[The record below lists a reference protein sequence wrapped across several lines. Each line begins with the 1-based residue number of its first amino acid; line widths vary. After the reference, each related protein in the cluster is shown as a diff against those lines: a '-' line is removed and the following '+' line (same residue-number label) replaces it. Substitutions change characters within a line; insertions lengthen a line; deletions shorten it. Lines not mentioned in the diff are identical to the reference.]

1 MKIEIPSWIYVQTL
15 AGGFLT
21 NWILEVF
28 GKKLQNRLSFLRR
41 WHSTHSA
48 FRLRVSNLQSCVIFH
63 TSNRIYLGQCNQY
76 WAAGF
81 AQDPSSGAE
90 RCRGNSKNEVGF
102 LDTLFEKV
110 TTWECLKT
118 KSTPESGGTPLIS
131 FPSKPI
137 PNKSCHHA
145 YMLLFY
151 AGFIDC
157 KLIHMIK
164 NHHIHM
170 SSDVFSIESF
180 NTHALKYQDPND
192 PVDSR
197 GSQLWPPQARW
208 LHFAKGLRTS
218 QLEGSVVWFWGLKH
232 DENIIYIYTYI
243 IYNNI
248 YIYIYIYIYIIWYIC
263 IYIDSYI

>member
-1 MKIEIPSWIYVQTL
+1 MDLCTDFGWRFPHKLNFGSLWKEIAKSVEFP
-15 AGGFLT
+15 AALT
-21 NWILEVF
+21 FNTQRFSTESV
-28 GKKLQNRLSFLRR
+28 KSSKL
-41 WHSTHSA
+41 
-48 FRLRVSNLQSCVIFH
+48 CDFH

-157 KLIHMIK
+157 KLIQMIK

-232 DENIIYIYTYI
+232 DENIIYIHV
-243 IYNNI
+243 YNI
-248 YIYIYIYIYIIWYIC
+248 
-263 IYIDSYI
+263 